1 MSNCQMIEPRAQTP
15 APGLRDVSGTSGLP
29 EAVVCEHVRRL
40 AVFAAIGAALW
51 TYGLVMD
58 ALVRP
63 LALTRAM
70 SRVNVVVEVS
80 AIAVS
85 AAMFLY
91 VHFSRHSSKTKTDV
105 GLVYVVLNAAA
116 VAILNAA
123 APTGVSTSSVQ
134 LSWNTVTILVSAMI
148 LPCSPRKILI
158 GSLVA
163 ATTDPLAVWLASL
176 FGTPVPPA
184 AQTIILFMPNYAC
197 AVVAM
202 VPSTVLHRLG
212 GKLRRAQEM
221 GSYHLIELLG
231 RGGMGEVW
239 RAHHRLLA
247 RGAAVK
253 LVRPELLGA
262 GDGAEAVDMLRRFEQ
277 EAQATASLSSPH
289 TIRVFDFG
297 VTTDSTFYYVMELLE
312 GRDLESLVRE
322 FGPLPA
328 ERALFLLTQVCH
340 SLAEAHARGLIHRD
354 VTPSNIYVCRMG
366 LEYDFVKVLDFGL
379 VRYSDRSIEQ
389 TLLNGRTTT
398 GTPAFMAPEVILD
411 RDVDSRADVYAVG
424 CVAYFLLTGQH
435 VFDADTPMKMF
446 VQHLHAKPIPPSH
459 RTELPVPADLEAAI
473 MACLEKDPARRPQ
486 DADELLELLHRCRT
500 RGAWD
505 LAAAKAWWQRHL
517 VEFTG
522 PVAPAQHAA
531 APRRVAAALS

>member
-1 MSNCQMIEPRAQTP
+1 
-15 APGLRDVSGTSGLP
+15 
-29 EAVVCEHVRRL
+29 
-40 AVFAAIGAALW
+40 
-51 TYGLVMD
+51 
-58 ALVRP
+58 
-63 LALTRAM
+63 
-70 SRVNVVVEVS
+70 
-80 AIAVS
+80 
-85 AAMFLY
+85 
-91 VHFSRHSSKTKTDV
+91 
-105 GLVYVVLNAAA
+105 
-116 VAILNAA
+116 
-123 APTGVSTSSVQ
+123 

-158 GSLVA
+158 ASVAA

-176 FGTPVPPA
+176 FGTPVPSA

-212 GKLRRAQEM
+212 SKLRRAQEM
-221 GSYHLIELLG
+221 GSYHLVELLG

-277 EAQATASLSSPH
+277 EAQATASLNSPH

-340 SLAEAHARGLIHRD
+340 SLAEAHARGIIHRD

-389 TLLNGRTTT
+389 TLLNGKTTT

-411 RDVDSRADVYAVG
+411 REVDGRADVYALG
-424 CVAYFLLTGQH
+424 CVAYFLLTGRH

-446 VQHLHAKPIPPSH
+446 VQHLHAKPIPASQ
-459 RTELPVPADLEAAI
+459 RTELPVAADLDAVI

-486 DADELLELLHRCRT
+486 DAGELLELVHTCRM
-500 RGAWD
+500 REAWG
-505 LAAAKAWWQRHL
+505 LAAAKTWWQRHL

-522 PVAPAQHAA
+522 PVAQTQHASA
-531 APRRVAAALS
+531 KARRVVASVS